1 MSIGNSFKEK
11 IIGDKTFY
19 KNVIDFIMITLGTA
33 VVAAAV
39 FFFMV
44 PSNVSVGSIA
54 ALAMLFARYVPLSIA
69 TLTLIMNVAL
79 LIFGFIFIGKE
90 FGAKTVYTAL
100 LLPVIMGVFEIMF
113 PNNVSLTN
121 DQTLDVICYICVVSI
136 GQSMLFVRNASSG
149 GLDIVGKFMNKYLHM
164 ELGKAVG
171 LAGMVVA
178 LSSIL
183 VYDLKTV
190 ILSVLGTYFGGIILD
205 HFIFGST
212 VKKRVCIISKKEE
225 EILDFILHE
234 LHSGATKY
242 HAYGTYSDTQHTEIN
257 TIVDK
262 NEYLKLMNYITKV
275 DPAAFVTVY
284 AVNEMRYIPK
294 DKNIKTTK

>member
-1 MSIGNSFKEK
+1 MKEK
-11 IIGDKTFY
+11 I
-19 KNVIDFIMITLGTA
+19 IDFIMITLGTTI
-33 VVAAAV
+33 VAAAV

-54 ALAMLFARYVPLSIA
+54 ALAMIIARYVPFSIA
-69 TLTLIMNVAL
+69 TLTFIMNVAL
-79 LIFGFIFIGKE
+79 LIFGYLFIGKE
-90 FGAKTVYTAL
+90 FGAKTIYTAL
-100 LLPVIMGVFEIMF
+100 ILPVIMGIFEVVF
-113 PNNVSLTN
+113 PNNQSLTN
-121 DQTLDVICYICVVSI
+121 DQTLDVICYICLVSI

-149 GLDIVGKFMNKYLHM
+149 GLDIVGKFLNKYFHM

-178 LSSIL
+178 LCSVL
-183 VYDLKTV
+183 VNDLKTV

-212 VKKRVCIISKKEE
+212 IKKRVCIISKKEQ

-242 HAYGTYSDTQHTEIN
+242 HAYGTYSDTQHNEIN

-262 NEYLKLMNYITKV
+262 SEYLKLMNFITKV
-275 DPAAFVTVY
+275 DPSAFVTVY

-294 DKNIKTTK
+294 DRNEKKTTQ

>member
-1 MSIGNSFKEK
+1 MKEK
-11 IIGDKTFY
+11 IL
-19 KNVIDFIMITLGTA
+19 DFIMITLGITI
-33 VVAAAV
+33 VAAAV
-39 FFFMV
+39 FFFMI

-54 ALAMLFARYVPLSIA
+54 ALAMIVARYVPFSIA
-69 TLTLIMNVAL
+69 TLTFIMNVAL
-79 LIFGFIFIGKE
+79 LIFGYLFIGKE
-90 FGAKTVYTAL
+90 FGAKTIYTAL
-100 LLPVIMGVFEIMF
+100 ILPVIMGIFEVVF
-113 PNNVSLTN
+113 PNNQSLTN
-121 DQTLDVICYICVVSI
+121 DQTLDVICYICLVSI

-149 GLDIVGKFMNKYLHM
+149 GLDIVGKFLNKYFHM

-178 LSSIL
+178 LCSVL
-183 VYDLKTV
+183 VNDLKTV

-212 VKKRVCIISKKEE
+212 IKKRVCIISKKEQ

-242 HAYGTYSDTQHTEIN
+242 HAYGTYSDTQHNEIN

-262 NEYLKLMNYITKV
+262 SEYLKLMNFITKV
-275 DPAAFVTVY
+275 DPSAFVT
-284 AVNEMRYIPK
+284 
-294 DKNIKTTK
+294 

>member
-1 MSIGNSFKEK
+1 MSIKNK
-11 IIGDKTFY
+11 I
-19 KNVIDFIMITLGTA
+19 VDFFMITLGTA
-33 VVAAAV
+33 IVAAAV
-39 FFFMV
+39 YFFMV

-54 ALAMLFARYVPLSIA
+54 ALAMILSKIIPLSIA
-69 TLTLIMNVAL
+69 TLTFIMNVVL
-79 LIFGFIFIGKE
+79 LIFGFVFIGKE

-100 LLPVIMGVFEIMF
+100 ILPVIMGIFEVAF
-113 PNNVSLTN
+113 PNHQSFTN
-121 DQTLDVICYICVVSI
+121 DQTLDVICYCCVVSI
-136 GQSMLFVRNASSG
+136 GQAMLFVRNASSG
-149 GLDIVGKFMNKYLHM
+149 GLDIVGKFLNKYFHM

-183 VYDLKTV
+183 FYDLKTV
-190 ILSVLGTYFGGIILD
+190 ILSVLGTYFGGVILD
-205 HFIFGST
+205 HFIFGT
-212 VKKRVCIISKKEE
+212 TIKKRVCIISKKEK

-234 LHSGATKY
+234 IHSGATKY
-242 HAYGTYSDTQHTEIN
+242 HAYGTYSDAQYTEIN

-262 NEYLKLMNYITKV
+262 NEYLKLMNYITKI

-294 DKNIKTTK
+294 DNQKTTP

>member
-1 MSIGNSFKEK
+1 MKER
-11 IIGDKTFY
+11 I
-19 KNVIDFIMITLGTA
+19 IDFIMITLGVTI
-33 VVAAAV
+33 VAAAV

-54 ALAMLFARYVPLSIA
+54 ALAMIIPRFVPLSIA
-69 TLTLIMNVAL
+69 TITFIMNVVL
-79 LIFGFIFIGKE
+79 LIFGFVFIGRE

-100 LLPVIMGVFEIMF
+100 ILPVIIGVFEVIF
-113 PNNVSLTN
+113 PNNQSLTN
-121 DQTLDVICYICVVSI
+121 DQTLDVLCYICMVSI

-149 GLDIVGKFMNKYLHM
+149 GLDIVGKFLNKYFYM

-171 LAGMVVA
+171 LAGMAVA
-178 LSSIL
+178 LCS
-183 VYDLKTV
+183 VFVNDLKTV

-205 HFIFGST
+205 HFIFGTT
-212 VKKRVCIISKKEE
+212 VKKRVCIISKKEQ

-242 HAYGTYSDTQHTEIN
+242 HAYGTYSDVQHTEIN

-262 NEYLKLMNYITKV
+262 NEYLKLMNFITKV
-275 DPAAFVTVY
+275 DPSAFVTVY

-294 DKNIKTTK
+294 DKNKERCN

>member
-1 MSIGNSFKEK
+1 MKEK
-11 IIGDKTFY
+11 I
-19 KNVIDFIMITLGTA
+19 IDFIMITLGTTI
-33 VVAAAV
+33 VAAAV

-54 ALAMLFARYVPLSIA
+54 ALAMIIARYVPFSIA
-69 TLTLIMNVAL
+69 TLTFIMNVAL
-79 LIFGFIFIGKE
+79 LIFGYLFIGKE
-90 FGAKTVYTAL
+90 FGAKTIYTAL
-100 LLPVIMGVFEIMF
+100 ILPVIMGIFEVVF
-113 PNNVSLTN
+113 PNNQSLTN
-121 DQTLDVICYICVVSI
+121 DQTLDVICYICLVSI

-149 GLDIVGKFMNKYLHM
+149 GIDIVGKFLNKYFHM

-178 LSSIL
+178 LCSVL
-183 VYDLKTV
+183 VNDLKTV

-212 VKKRVCIISKKEE
+212 IKKRVCIISKKEQ

-242 HAYGTYSDTQHTEIN
+242 HAYGTYSDTQHNEIN

-262 NEYLKLMNYITKV
+262 SEYLKLMNFITKV
-275 DPAAFVTVY
+275 DPSAFVTVY

-294 DKNIKTTK
+294 DRNEKTTTQ

>member
-1 MSIGNSFKEK
+1 MSIKAR
-11 IIGDKTFY
+11 
-19 KNVIDFIMITLGTA
+19 VLDFIMITFGTT

-54 ALAMLFARYVPLSIA
+54 ALAMIFARYVPFSIA
-69 TLTLIMNVAL
+69 TLTFIMNVVL
-79 LIFGFIFIGKE
+79 LIFGFVFIGKE

-100 LLPVIMGVFEIMF
+100 LLPTIMGIFEMIF
-113 PNNVSLTN
+113 PNNQSLTN
-121 DQTLDVICYICVVSI
+121 DQTLDVICYCCVVSI
-136 GQSMLFVRNASSG
+136 GQAMLFVRNASSG
-149 GLDIVGKFMNKYLHM
+149 GLDIVGKFINKYFHM

-178 LSSIL
+178 LCSVF

-190 ILSVLGTYFGGIILD
+190 ILSVLGTYFGGVVLD
-205 HFIFGST
+205 HFIFGT
-212 VKKRVCIISKKEE
+212 TIKKRVCIISKKEK

-242 HAYGTYSDTQHTEIN
+242 HAYGTYSDAQYTEIN

-262 NEYLKLMNYITKV
+262 NEYLKLMNFITKE
-275 DPAAFVTVY
+275 DPSAFVTVY
-284 AVNEMRYIPK
+284 AVNEMRYVPK
-294 DKNIKTTK
+294 ER

>member
-1 MSIGNSFKEK
+1 MKEK
-11 IIGDKTFY
+11 I
-19 KNVIDFIMITLGTA
+19 IDFIMITLGTTI
-33 VVAAAV
+33 VAAAV

-54 ALAMLFARYVPLSIA
+54 ALAMIIARYVPFSIA
-69 TLTLIMNVAL
+69 TLTFIMNVAL
-79 LIFGFIFIGKE
+79 LIFGYLFIGKE
-90 FGAKTVYTAL
+90 FGAKTIYTAL
-100 LLPVIMGVFEIMF
+100 ILPVIMGIFEVVF
-113 PNNVSLTN
+113 PNNQSLTN
-121 DQTLDVICYICVVSI
+121 DQTLDVICYICLVSI

-149 GLDIVGKFMNKYLHM
+149 GIDIVGKFLNKYFHM

-178 LSSIL
+178 LCSVL
-183 VYDLKTV
+183 VNDLKTV

-212 VKKRVCIISKKEE
+212 IKKRVCIISKKEQ

-242 HAYGTYSDTQHTEIN
+242 HAYGTYSDTQHNEIN

-262 NEYLKLMNYITKV
+262 SEYLKLMNFITKV
-275 DPAAFVTVY
+275 DPSAFVTVY

-294 DKNIKTTK
+294 DRNEKKTTR

>member
-1 MSIGNSFKEK
+1 MKER
-11 IIGDKTFY
+11 I
-19 KNVIDFIMITLGTA
+19 IDFIMITLGVTI
-33 VVAAAV
+33 VAAAV

-54 ALAMLFARYVPLSIA
+54 ALAMIIARFVPLSIA
-69 TLTLIMNVAL
+69 TITFIMNVVL
-79 LIFGFIFIGKE
+79 LIFGFVFIGRE

-100 LLPVIMGVFEIMF
+100 ILPVIIGVFEVIF
-113 PNNVSLTN
+113 PNNQSLTN
-121 DQTLDVICYICVVSI
+121 DQTLDVLCYICMVSI

-149 GLDIVGKFMNKYLHM
+149 GLDIVGKFLNKYFHM

-171 LAGMVVA
+171 LAGMAVA
-178 LSSIL
+178 LCS
-183 VYDLKTV
+183 VFVNDLKTV

-205 HFIFGST
+205 HFIFGTT
-212 VKKRVCIISKKEE
+212 VKKRVCIISKKEQ

-242 HAYGTYSDTQHTEIN
+242 HAYGTYSDVQHTEIN

-262 NEYLKLMNYITKV
+262 NEYLKLMNFITKV
-275 DPAAFVTVY
+275 DPSAFVTVY

-294 DKNIKTTK
+294 DKNKERCN

>member
-1 MSIGNSFKEK
+1 MNLKEK
-11 IIGDKTFY
+11 I
-19 KNVIDFIMITLGTA
+19 IDFIMITIGTTI
-33 VVAAAV
+33 VAAAV

-54 ALAMLFARYVPLSIA
+54 ALAMIIARYVPYTIA
-69 TLTLIMNVAL
+69 TLTFIMNVAL

-100 LLPVIMGVFEIMF
+100 LLPTIMGIFEMVF
-113 PNNVSLTN
+113 PNNQSLTN
-121 DQTLDVICYICVVSI
+121 DQTLDVICYCCVVSI
-136 GQSMLFVRNASSG
+136 GQAMLFVRNASSG
-149 GLDIVGKFMNKYLHM
+149 GLDIVGKFINKYFHM

-171 LAGMVVA
+171 LSGMVVA

-183 VYDLKTV
+183 VFDLKTV
-190 ILSVLGTYFGGIILD
+190 ILSVLGTYFGGVVLD
-205 HFIFGST
+205 HFIFGT
-212 VKKRVCIISKKEE
+212 TIKKRVCIISKKEE

-242 HAYGTYSDTQHTEIN
+242 HAYGTYSDSQYTEIN

-262 NEYLKLMNYITKV
+262 NEYLKLMNFITKT
-275 DPAAFVTVY
+275 DPSAFVTVY
-284 AVNEMRYIPK
+284 AVNEMRYVPK
-294 DKNIKTTK
+294 NKN

>member
-1 MSIGNSFKEK
+1 MKVKDRI
-11 IIGDKTFY
+11 
-19 KNVIDFIMITLGTA
+19 IDFIMITLGTA

-39 FFFMV
+39 FFFMI

-54 ALAMLFARYVPLSIA
+54 ALAMIIDRHVTLSIA
-69 TLTLIMNVAL
+69 TWALIMNVAL
-79 LIFGFIFIGKE
+79 LIFGFVFIGRE

-100 LLPVIMGVFEIMF
+100 LMPVIMGIFEVIF
-113 PNNVSLTN
+113 PNNQSLTN

-149 GLDIVGKFMNKYLHM
+149 GLDIVGKFMNKYFHM
-164 ELGKAVG
+164 EVGKAIG

-183 VYDLKTV
+183 VYDLKSV

-205 HFIFGST
+205 HFIFGT
-212 VKKRVCIISKKEE
+212 TIKKRVCIISKKEQ

-242 HAYGTYSDTQHTEIN
+242 HAYGTYSDTQYTEIN

-275 DPAAFVTVY
+275 DPSAFVTVY

-294 DKNIKTTK
+294 DNNKTTK